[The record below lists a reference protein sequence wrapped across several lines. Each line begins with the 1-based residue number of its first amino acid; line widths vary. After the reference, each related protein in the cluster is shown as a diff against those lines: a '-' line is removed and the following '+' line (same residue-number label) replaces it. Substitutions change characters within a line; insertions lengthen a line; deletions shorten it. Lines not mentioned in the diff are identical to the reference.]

1 MYHIFM
7 VLRSNQTKEKK
18 KKKVLVFGFLLCCTM
33 NLIFRGDLPT
43 FFKMGQESDR
53 EIWATRGGDSCL
65 GTLH

>member
-1 MYHIFM
+1 MYNIFM
-7 VLRSNQTKEKK
+7 VLRSNQTKER
-18 KKKVLVFGFLLCCTM
+18 KKKVYVFGFLLRCTV

-53 EIWATRGGDSCL
+53 EIRATRGGDSCL